1 MVRLVEE
8 KWCPLDLSHTP
19 NDETM
24 ASIQDSEQ
32 KIGVIRYDSMEK
44 LFEELGLQKSHDSRI
59 KT

>member
-1 MVRLVEE
+1 MVRLVKE

-19 NDETM
+19 NDETI
-24 ASIQDSEQ
+24 ASIQASEQ
-32 KIGVIRYDSMEK
+32 GIRLERYDSMEK